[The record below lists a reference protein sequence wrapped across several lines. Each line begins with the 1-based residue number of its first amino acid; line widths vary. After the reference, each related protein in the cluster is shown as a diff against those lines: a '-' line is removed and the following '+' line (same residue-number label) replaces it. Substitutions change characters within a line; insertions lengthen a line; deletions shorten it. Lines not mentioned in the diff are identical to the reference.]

1 MILSE
6 TEVRVLACLIE
17 KESTTPE
24 YYPLSLN
31 ALTLA
36 CNQKTNREPVVS
48 YNEDTV
54 SEALDSLRVKR
65 LARAASA
72 SSRVAK
78 FEHSILEVFNL
89 GRRELALLCTL
100 MLRGP
105 QTVGELRDRSERMRS
120 FSDLEE
126 VESCLEILIGWEPAP
141 LAARLARQP
150 GLKEPRYMHLLSG
163 DAEPEIRQSADRPIP
178 LQEQLETLRREVAE
192 LREEFSRFRSQFE
205 SQ

>member
-65 LARAASA
+65 LARLASA

-78 FEHSILEVFNL
+78 FEHSILEVHNL